1 VELWAYALGAAFSL
15 REKTTMNSINA
26 TAQAARGRHS
36 AHPRFVLFAG
46 FPGSGKTAA
55 VAKFGAYLKEKGLN
69 VGVITNDHGQAMVDG
84 AILRSHGFEAE
95 EIQGG
100 CFSRQ
105 PGALVRTA
113 DRMADSVELDAFI
126 AEAVGTCTNLD
137 MAFSYPA
144 QLANGKA
151 LTNSPLSVLV
161 DPVRASRIFD
171 LDGGGNFSDKI
182 AYIYSRQLEEAEFI
196 VINKVDLI
204 SESRLETLSS
214 LLKKNHP
221 HAQIFPV
228 SVRTAKGLSEWFDC
242 LMRHEHKK
250 RDGMI
255 INSERSAEGEA
266 AFGWLNCTI
275 QLSSIKYWESNP
287 VLIELAG
294 CIQNL
299 LRSEAGDLAHLK
311 IALIPDEDI
320 GGIAA
325 INLVRIDSSPEISQ
339 QLSEPIQS
347 GELVLN
353 LRAEADPELLHA
365 TLNRAILVLV
375 DKHPD
380 LFARLEHCE
389 HFRPGKRRSAEP
401 VADLV

>member
-1 VELWAYALGAAFSL
+1 MSCIGRNEFGGRQIRAPGNLERNAFFPIRRSGCRL
-15 REKTTMNSINA
+15 RVF
-26 TAQAARGRHS
+26 GR
-36 AHPRFVLFAG
+36 
-46 FPGSGKTAA
+46 
-55 VAKFGAYLKEKGLN
+55 
-69 VGVITNDHGQAMVDG
+69 I
-84 AILRSHGFEAE
+84 
-95 EIQGG
+95 
-100 CFSRQ
+100 SR
-105 PGALVRTA
+105 V
-113 DRMADSVELDAFI
+113 
-126 AEAVGTCTNLD
+126 
-137 MAFSYPA
+137 
-144 QLANGKA
+144 
-151 LTNSPLSVLV
+151 
-161 DPVRASRIFD
+161 SRVQT
-171 LDGGGNFSDKI
+171 
-182 AYIYSRQLEEAEFI
+182 R
-196 VINKVDLI
+196 
-204 SESRLETLSS
+204 
-214 LLKKNHP
+214 
-221 HAQIFPV
+221 
-228 SVRTAKGLSEWFDC
+228 
-242 LMRHEHKK
+242 
-250 RDGMI
+250 
-255 INSERSAEGEA
+255 
-266 AFGWLNCTI
+266 
-275 QLSSIKYWESNP
+275 SIKYWESNP